1 MNRPSV
7 TYLPDSYRFVWGD
20 DGIQIVVDRLR
31 EDRSDG
37 LRADIIV
44 ESSRPPSPGLLLAPT
59 NVGLSQPTWR
69 STVSKSLLEREP
81 ALDWR
86 GALEQVVYL
95 TSQRWRQG
103 EGVVDFR
110 SFIPGERPRWLLRPY
125 IEHGNAS
132 VLFAMGGTGKSLFAM
147 ALAVSIASGQP
158 ILGIEPDD
166 VGPVLYLDWESDAE
180 THFRRMMAICRGA
193 GIDDVVPPVHYR
205 RQYASLYE
213 SAPDLRRLVAEIG
226 AKMVIVDSFGAAR
239 GGEPESAD
247 TTIKGFN
254 AARSLGVSSLFV
266 DHVTKA
272 ADEPDKPFGSIY
284 THNLARLS
292 WGMVAAEQGD
302 HQAIAVINH
311 KSNNGRRGGRY
322 GFNVYLDQDED
333 EQPWSIRYI
342 PTDVTKMRDLA
353 GKVSVRDATV
363 AIMREYNRVMVVED
377 LLEALRVDMGGRAPT
392 NEGALRAMLNKH
404 KDLFTQVELT
414 GSRRSGWGLL
424 SKALS

>member
-1 MNRPSV
+1 MQKPAA
-7 TYLPDSYRFVWGD
+7 TYLPDSYRFNWPD
-20 DGIQIVVDRLR
+20 DGVQIVIDRIR

-37 LRADIIV
+37 LRGDLIV

-59 NVGLSQPTWR
+59 NIGLTQPTWR
-69 STVSKSLLEREP
+69 NTVSKALSDREP
-81 ALDWR
+81 SLDWR

-110 SFIPGERPRWLLRPY
+110 DFIPGERPRWLLRPY
-125 IEHGNAS
+125 IERGNAS

-147 ALAVSIASGQP
+147 ACAVSVASGHP
-158 ILGIEPDD
+158 ILGVDPDD
-166 VGPVLYLDWESDAE
+166 SGPVLYLDWESDAE
-180 THFRRMMAICRGA
+180 THFRRMMAICRGV
-193 GIDDVVPPVHYR
+193 GIDDDIPPVHYR

-226 AKMVIVDSFGAAR
+226 AVLVVVDSFGAAR

-254 AARSLGVSSLFV
+254 AARSLGVSTMFI

-272 ADEPDKPFGSIY
+272 ADEPDKPFGSVY

-292 WGMVAAEQGD
+292 WGMVGAD
-302 HQAIAVINH
+302 KDDYTSIALINH

-333 EQPWSIRYI
+333 EQPWSIRYN
-342 PTDVTKMRDLA
+342 PTDVTKIRELA
-353 GKVSVRDATV
+353 GKVSVKDS
-363 AIMREYNRVMVVED
+363 AIAVLKDYNRAMSIED
-377 LLEALRVDMGGRAPT
+377 LLEALRVDMGQRAPT
-392 NEGALRAMLNKH
+392 NEAALRATLNKY
-404 KDLFTQVELT
+404 KDVFTQAEIPGT
-414 GSRRSGWGLL
+414 RRMAWALL
-424 SKALS
+424 SRVAG